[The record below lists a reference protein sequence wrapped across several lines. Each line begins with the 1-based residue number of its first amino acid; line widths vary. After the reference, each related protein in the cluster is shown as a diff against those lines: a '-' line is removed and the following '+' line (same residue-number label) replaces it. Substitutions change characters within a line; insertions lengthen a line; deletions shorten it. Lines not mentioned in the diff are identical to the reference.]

1 MENLME
7 IRNLSKRLG
16 NFRLNEISLSLPA
29 GYVMGFVGPN
39 GAGKST
45 TIKLILNLLHKDAG
59 TVKLFGLD
67 NIKHEIEVKQKIG
80 FVLDDTYLHDG
91 MTVKQVGKLVSGFY
105 ENWDAAKFDGY
116 LTKFGLYHDEKV
128 KELSSGMKTK
138 LLLSV
143 ALSHHAKLL
152 ILDEPTSGLDPV
164 VRDDV
169 LSELFQF
176 VQDGTCSVFF
186 STHIT
191 SDLDK
196 VADYVTFLKDG
207 AVLLSLTKDEIDER
221 YGVVKCGKKQL
232 ESIKPFILRYRESEF
247 GVEALTASV
256 PDVRG
261 LPGLVIEKATIEDI
275 MLLFEKGVNP

>member
-7 IRNLSKRLG
+7 IQNVSKRLG
-16 NFRLNEISLSLPA
+16 NFQLNNISLTLPT

-39 GAGKST
+39 GSGKST

-59 TVKLFGLD
+59 AIKLFGLD
-67 NIKHEIEVKQKIG
+67 HVEHEIEVKQKIG
-80 FVLDDTYLHDG
+80 FVLDDTYLHG
-91 MTVKQVGKLVSGFY
+91 AMTVRQVGKLVSGFY
-105 ENWDAAKFDGY
+105 ENWDAAQFSGY
-116 LTKFGLYHDEKV
+116 LNKFGLQESQMV

-143 ALSHHAKLL
+143 ALSHHARLL

-164 VRDDV
+164 VRDEV
-169 LSELFQF
+169 LHELFQF
-176 VQDGTCSVFF
+176 VQDERCSVFF

-207 AVLLSLTKDEIDER
+207 EVLLALTKDEIDES
-221 YGVVKCGKKQL
+221 YAVIKCGKNQL
-232 ESIKPFILRYRESEF
+232 ESIRPFVLRYRESEF
-247 GVEALTASV
+247 GIEALTASAAQ
-256 PDVRG
+256 VRG
-261 LPGLVIEKATIEDI
+261 LPGLVTEKATIEDI
-275 MLLFEKGVNP
+275 MLFFEKGVAP

>member
-7 IRNLSKRLG
+7 IQNLSKKLG
-16 NFRLNEISLSLPA
+16 NFRLNNISLTLPA

-45 TIKLILNLLHKDAG
+45 TIKLILNLIHKDEG
-59 TVKLFGLD
+59 TIKLFGLD
-67 NIKHEIEVKQKIG
+67 NVKHEIEVKQKIG

-91 MTVKQVGKLVSGFY
+91 MTINQVGKLVSGFY
-105 ENWDAAKFDGY
+105 ENWDAAQFDGY
-116 LTKFGLYHDEKV
+116 LTKFGLDKGKKV

-169 LSELFQF
+169 LGELFQF
-176 VQDGTCSVFF
+176 VHDETCAVFF

-207 AVLLSLTKDEIDER
+207 AVLMSLTKDEIDEK
-221 YGVVKCGKKQL
+221 YGVIKCGKKQL
-232 ESIKPFILRYRESEF
+232 ESIKPLILRYRESEF
-247 GVEALTASV
+247 GVEALTASISE
-256 PDVRG
+256 VRG
-261 LPGLVIEKATIEDI
+261 LPEIVTEKATIEDI
-275 MLLFEKGVNP
+275 MLFFEKGEKP